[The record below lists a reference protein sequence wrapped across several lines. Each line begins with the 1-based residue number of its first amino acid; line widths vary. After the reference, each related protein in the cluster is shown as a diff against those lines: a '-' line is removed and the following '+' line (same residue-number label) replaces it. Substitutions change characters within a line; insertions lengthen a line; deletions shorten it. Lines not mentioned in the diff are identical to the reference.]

1 MLHSPNLNIDLQEN
15 VTNLVRTPVRF
26 LIDMPLYSLKCA
38 FLNPVAN
45 EYHPDLR
52 TLKLAPPQ
60 RPPTEIPDLVNQ
72 RSMERPTN
80 ELFFLVFIYFVPPV
94 ANHVRLLY
102 PRLSLS
108 PPPEFPLELPD
119 SSKHSDHR
127 IKVLTELEIHQI
139 DCIGPLII
147 QEHINMRL
155 KIDNMLEKVNID
167 IEDTPFN
174 EKMRKRSSKRSTSIL
189 SADSLQCKYCSQ
201 LCGLFDQE
209 RDILE
214 AKGLCEHAMNKEH
227 QYMIDTQFCFIDLV
241 ETNMGSHVN
250 IVELKRTLSSSQI
263 TENINIDLLDAIN
276 YSSYFRTSKEIT
288 DVNFNNT
295 VELALPETTCS
306 HNHVSALDRV
316 KIFSPG
322 NNIDSKTD
330 HDSSKFINFFV
341 SALDFGYLTDFF
353 LFNLNPPQLGDL
365 PGLDYFAKRA
375 VKEKTLVN
383 DIEDHVTVPIC
394 EAASDFAFLNFRKIF
409 SFLEKEESVLGI
421 SEDLSDPPLRLTFLE
436 KNLESK
442 FSIDN
447 IHFHKPSRGQN
458 SFVSINDLKNI
469 LVSGFSSF
477 TAENVENMGA
487 HSKESSEGESYEKSL
502 SQSDESESLTHIHK
516 LPLMQKSQICYQNYV
531 NDVKHQET
539 SIGNNFLQGTGHPKS
554 CSREELIIDTKLAEI
569 KNDNCWHT
577 FLTEPSSFN
586 CHEAIEL
593 HCNEDNQP
601 ECAWDINYKGKNV
614 PVFRSNCKALS
625 HLVSDVESIQD
636 IKENQHNQD
645 LSFTS
650 VTEDDPDISES
661 QEFCD
666 KDQVTIRSESFELTS
681 IGEATTDKYLS
692 MNTNFE
698 QIKTMFKTPKPIIHD
713 TLTEEITVNDS
724 NLNRKSKKS
733 RCEPRSYCVIKES
746 LHQALIKLQ
755 NVEYKNIGNKIIE
768 TPLSEDNCTNVMML
782 PISKEQKCST
792 LYSCGTENME
802 TQIGIQR
809 SLCEEMDVKIETSKV
824 RSVTPSIQTTKL
836 HYRDTSDHL
845 LAPFEK
851 SLYREYKDTN
861 SSYQGHWD
869 SQGPCAYS
877 KNNSKDIINKNTKQ
891 VDVREN
897 KKIQEVSS
905 SETPCPN
912 ISGILQANSSIV
924 KTCEIKLVPFQKDDF
939 NNDQS
944 YFQLT
949 SKIINVDPIDQKQE
963 YFILLENRNKKVT
976 AIGSTNVTNS
986 SEVKSNSYLKRRDFL
1001 NRSLRK
1007 ASTLPKKVDSYVR
1020 GDPQIHGCVSVK
1032 SSTENI
1038 QQCPVQGD
1046 LFDDIRNIRRNLKF
1060 I

>member
-26 LIDMPLYSLKCA
+26 LIDMPLYLLKCA

-60 RPPTEIPDLVNQ
+60 GPPTEIPDLVNQ
-72 RSMERPTN
+72 RSIERSTN

-94 ANHVRLLY
+94 ANHVRFLY

-127 IKVLTELEIHQI
+127 LKALTELKIHHI
-139 DCIGPLII
+139 ECIGPLII

-189 SADSLQCKYCSQ
+189 SADSLQCSYCSQ
-201 LCGLFDQE
+201 ICGPFGQE
-209 RDILE
+209 KDILE
-214 AKGLCEHAMNKEH
+214 TKGLCEHAKNKEH
-227 QYMIDTQFCFIDLV
+227 QYMIDTQFCFKDLV

-250 IVELKRTLSSSQI
+250 IVELKRTLSTGQI
-263 TENINIDLLDAIN
+263 TENINIDLLDSIN

-288 DVNFNNT
+288 DMNCNNT
-295 VELALPETTCS
+295 FELALPETACS
-306 HNHVSALDRV
+306 HNHVSPLDGV
-316 KIFSPG
+316 KIFFPG
-322 NNIDSKTD
+322 NNIDSKTY
-330 HDSSKFINFFV
+330 HDSSKFIHFFV
-341 SALDFGYLTDFF
+341 SALDFGYLTDLF

-365 PGLDYFAKRA
+365 PGLHYFAKRA
-375 VKEKTLVN
+375 VKEKILVN

-394 EAASDFAFLNFRKIF
+394 EAASDFAFLDFRKIF

-436 KNLESK
+436 KNLESN

-447 IHFHKPSRGQN
+447 IHFHKPSRGHH
-458 SFVSINDLKNI
+458 SFININDLKNI
-469 LVSGFSSF
+469 LLFGFSSF
-477 TAENVENMGA
+477 EAENVENMGA

-502 SQSDESESLTHIHK
+502 TQSDESESSTHIHK

-531 NDVKHQET
+531 NDVNHQET
-539 SIGNNFLQGTGHPKS
+539 SPGNNFSQGTGHPKS

-569 KNDNCWHT
+569 KNDNCWH
-577 FLTEPSSFN
+577 N

-601 ECAWDINYKGKNV
+601 ECAWDITYKGKNV
-614 PVFRSNCKALS
+614 AVFRSNCQALS

-636 IKENQHNQD
+636 VKENQHNQD
-645 LSFTS
+645 LSLTS
-650 VTEDDPDISES
+650 VTEDDQEIPES
-661 QEFCD
+661 QEFCE
-666 KDQVTIRSESFELTS
+666 KDQVTISSESFELTS

-698 QIKTMFKTPKPIIHD
+698 QMKTTLKTPKPIIHD
-713 TLTEEITVNDS
+713 TLTEEITAFDS
-724 NLNRKSKKS
+724 NLNRKYKKS

-755 NVEYKNIGNKIIE
+755 NVEHKNIGNKIIE
-768 TPLSEDNCTNVMML
+768 TPVSEDNCTNVFML

-809 SLCEEMDVKIETSKV
+809 SLCEEIDVKIETSKV
-824 RSVTPSIQTTKL
+824 RSVTPPIQTTKL
-836 HYRDTSDHL
+836 HCQVTSDQL
-845 LAPFEK
+845 LLPFEK

-861 SSYQGHWD
+861 SSNQVHWD
-869 SQGPCAYS
+869 SQGPYAYS
-877 KNNSKDIINKNTKQ
+877 KNSSKDIINKNTKQ
-891 VDVREN
+891 VDIREN

-905 SETPCPN
+905 SETPFSN
-912 ISGILQANSSIV
+912 ISGILQANRSIV
-924 KTCEIKLVPFQKDDF
+924 KTCEIKLVSFYKDDF
-939 NNDQS
+939 NNDLS
-944 YFQLT
+944 YFQHT
-949 SKIINVDPIDQKQE
+949 SKIINIDPIDQKQD
-963 YFILLENRNKKVT
+963 YFVLLENRNKKAT
-976 AIGSTNVTNS
+976 AIGFTNVTNS
-986 SEVKSNSYLKRRDFL
+986 SEVKSNSYLKRRDFS

-1007 ASTLPKKVDSYVR
+1007 PSALPKKVDSYVL

-1032 SSTENI
+1032 SSAENI
-1038 QQCPVQGD
+1038 RQCPVQGD